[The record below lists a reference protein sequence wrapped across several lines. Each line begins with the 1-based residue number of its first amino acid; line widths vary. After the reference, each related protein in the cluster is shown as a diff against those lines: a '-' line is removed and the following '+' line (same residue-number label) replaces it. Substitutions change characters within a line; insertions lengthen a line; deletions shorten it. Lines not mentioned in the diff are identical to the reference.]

1 MSTKSRTKPSAT
13 TRTPSRT
20 NESSL
25 DATGGASSADG
36 VGSESC
42 GFSSGLAART
52 PASASSRV
60 ARTESAPYLRGN
72 RFAIRRSYRGHQIY
86 LGGFKTEAATMKA
99 LRRRMQEIDDNI
111 NPVGAG
117 PERTTLAQAL
127 QDYAV
132 ARLPFLK
139 GAEQEARRIN
149 AYLREAGLRLLEV
162 EKLAAEPGAAGA
174 SGGAF
179 FSVRLVAHTSERVIP
194 QGLGKHRRALFTR
207 REKSG
212 SLRRVLATTPM
223 SKVTRDVVQRF
234 VNQMRKDGNSPATIG
249 LERALLRVLFN
260 YAFTKWRW
268 ETLRDNPAT
277 KLTMPKVDNV
287 RKRVLS
293 FDEQAML
300 DAALAEC
307 RNQMVAPTLTLL
319 RETAMRAS
327 EPIEHAVWANVDW
340 ERSLLHLSD
349 AKAGQRD
356 VPLSPAALQA
366 LQRLR
371 ELNPGEPH
379 ERIVQI
385 TYNALAAAWRL
396 ALKRAGIKGL
406 RVHDLRRTAATRMAL
421 DTGNVFLV
429 KALTGHKTLSML
441 ERYINVTA
449 EDVVAVMHGN
459 AAVPAHGFKP
469 SLMAQ
474 EQPDAPMDLSQD
486 GPAEREIAADT
497 EEQVDPKVQERS
509 NVVYLPL
516 RLRA

>member
-13 TRTPSRT
+13 SRTQSRT

-25 DATGGASSADG
+25 DAPGASSAEG
-36 VGSESC
+36 VGSVSC

-99 LRRRMQEIDDNI
+99 LRRRMQEIDDGI

-117 PERTTLAQAL
+117 PEGTTLAQAL
-127 QDYAV
+127 QDYAM

-162 EKLAAEPGAAGA
+162 EKLASVPGAAGA
-174 SGGAF
+174 SGAGAF

-194 QGLGKHRRALFTR
+194 QGLGGHRRALLTSR
-207 REKSG
+207 AESG

-223 SKVTRDVVQRF
+223 SEVTRDVVQRF
-234 VNQMRKDGNSPATIG
+234 VDQMRKDGNSPATIG

-260 YAFTKWRW
+260 YAFTTWRW
-268 ETLRDNPAT
+268 QTLRDNPAT
-277 KLTMPKVDNV
+277 MLKMPKVDNV

-307 RNQMVAPTLTLL
+307 RNQMVEPTLALL

-327 EPIEHAVWANVDW
+327 EPIEHAVWADVDW

-385 TYNALAAAWRL
+385 TYNALAAAWRR
-396 ALKRAGIKGL
+396 ALKRAGIDGL

-459 AAVPAHGFKP
+459 AAVPGHGFKP
-469 SLMAQ
+469 SLMTQ
-474 EQPDAPMDLSQD
+474 GQSDAPMDLSQD
-486 GPAEREIAADT
+486 GQAEREVAAGI
-497 EEQVDPKVQERS
+497 EEQGGSKVPECS

-516 RLRA
+516 RRRA